1 MWNCT
6 HFRHPTDER
15 LQNSD
20 MFRSHIHLKP
30 VPFEYKRQY
39 KFTCLQKRD
48 KLLKYKCK
56 VNVYQEHNTDIL
68 CYKFIFNQNINCQM
82 PQKNLLLLVF
92 FFKKKRFF
100 NKFAINTVYTLNML
114 TIYYGGFKGTSINQ
128 TFFFDNLSSSSSSRW
143 SSSSSSSSR
152 MS

>member
-6 HFRHPTDER
+6 HFRHPTDEQ

-20 MFRSHIHLKP
+20 IFRSQK
-30 VPFEYKRQY
+30 PFEYKRQY

-56 VNVYQEHNTDIL
+56 VNVYQKHNTDIL

-82 PQKNLLLLVF
+82 SQKNLLLLVF

-100 NKFAINTVYTLNML
+100 NKFAINTVYTLPRTYNITSNTTFVTFLFFLYNML
-114 TIYYGGFKGTSINQ
+114 TIYSIYTTYNTETTTRLLAMQ
-128 TFFFDNLSSSSSSRW
+128 REHY
-143 SSSSSSSSR
+143 
-152 MS
+152 